1 MDAMPF
7 RKSPPPRVVNLRP
20 RARRDSAVSA
30 IASLILLALA
40 LAVLVFAWSR
50 LGGGSGLPDDATTP
64 AAALPVAAAGDR
76 EAARFGLC
84 HGRHG
89 RNCVI
94 DGDTLFYA
102 GRQIRIADIDAPEL
116 GSPQCD
122 AEYARA
128 GRAKERLRALINAG
142 RFTLQAYERPRDVY
156 GRELRV
162 ITRGGKSL
170 GGVLVAEG
178 LAHPWV
184 GHKLPWCR

>member
-1 MDAMPF
+1 MT
-7 RKSPPPRVVNLRP
+7 
-20 RARRDSAVSA
+20 RASSTISSV
-30 IASLILLALA
+30 LLLAAA
-40 LAVLVFAWSR
+40 LAVLVFAWGR
-50 LGGGSGLPDDATTP
+50 LDGSSGLPDDRTTP
-64 AAALPVAAAGDR
+64 ASQLPIATQTDR
-76 EAARFGLC
+76 EAARFGRC

-89 RNCVI
+89 TNCVI

-128 GRAKERLRALINAG
+128 GRAKDRLQALLNAG
-142 RFTLQAYERPRDVY
+142 PFSLQAYERPRDVY
-156 GRELRV
+156 GRELLV

-170 GGVLVAEG
+170 GRVLEDEG